1 MAWDTDRK
9 SRLPA
14 DWRRRRIRV
23 LRRDGYSCQAIEHGK
38 RCGAPAN
45 QVDHVIAGDDHS
57 LDNLQSLCAS
67 HHAKKSS
74 QEGVAARAK
83 YPNKRAPES
92 HPGLIGGGTLKD
104 YADKTR
110 GFQRDERN
118 LGS

>member
-1 MAWDTDRK
+1 VAWDTDRK
-9 SRLPA
+9 ARLPS
-14 DWRRRRIRV
+14 DWKRRRVKV
-23 LRRDGYSCQAIEHGK
+23 LRRDGYSCQAIEQGR

-83 YPNKRAPES
+83 YPNKRPPES
-92 HPGLIGGGTLKD
+92 HPGLNDGGTL
-104 YADKTR
+104 R
-110 GFQRDERN
+110 QFMNRDGRH
-118 LGS
+118 LAS